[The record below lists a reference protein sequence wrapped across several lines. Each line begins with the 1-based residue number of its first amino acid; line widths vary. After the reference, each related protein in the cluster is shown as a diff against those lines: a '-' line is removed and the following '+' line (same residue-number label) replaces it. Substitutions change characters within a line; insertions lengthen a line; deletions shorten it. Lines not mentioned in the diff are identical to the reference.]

1 MMTRIM
7 FGMCSTIARVC
18 LITTTP
24 QTLRHCMSTR
34 HYVTLLEMTFW
45 ACRTGLPGLLVG
57 GFASADESEEEDE
70 ADEDS
75 NGALHIL

>member
-1 MMTRIM
+1 
-7 FGMCSTIARVC
+7 
-18 LITTTP
+18 
-24 QTLRHCMSTR
+24 MSTR